1 MDAWSAVEES
11 SDAAGVGEAEPAEPE
26 RCAGAGGVALQEG
39 LDSTASA
46 NRKPQ
51 RRKTDR
57 AKRDFMA
64 QTSTSGLKM
73 TFETL
78 VGAEDHAKVFPSAE
92 PAYGS
97 YEPVINTH
105 RKHWRNLI

>member
-11 SDAAGVGEAEPAEPE
+11 SEAAGVGEAEPAEPE
-26 RCAGAGGVALQEG
+26 RCAGAGGVALQDG
-39 LDSTASA
+39 LDRTASA
-46 NRKPQ
+46 IRKPQ

-64 QTSTSGLKM
+64 QTSTSGSKL

-78 VGAEDHAKVFPSAE
+78 AGAEDCGKVFPSAE
-92 PAYGS
+92 PAFGS
-97 YEPVINTH
+97 YGPVINTH
-105 RKHWRNLI
+105 QKHWRNLI